1 MTAQLIVRNVTAG
14 YGDVTVLRR
23 VSLKVDVRGITA
35 IVGSN
40 GAGKTT
46 LLRTIVGLLR
56 AREGEILFNAS
67 PVTRLEPDEIVA
79 SGIVLVPEG
88 RRLFAGMTVEDNLL
102 MGSFSRRSSAAEIN
116 ADLIAVY
123 ELFPRLAERRRQD
136 AVSMSG
142 GEQQMCAIGRG
153 IMARPKLMMIDELS
167 LGLAPV
173 TVDALV
179 DALQTLSKTGIGLLV
194 VEQDVAVAFDL
205 SENAIVM
212 DRGQITQEARS
223 RDLAADPAVRAAYL
237 GTDQDDA
244 KLKSGEGKWAM

>member
-1 MTAQLIVRNVTAG
+1 MTAQLIVKDVVAG
-14 YGDVTVLRR
+14 YGDITVLHG
-23 VSLKVDVRGITA
+23 VSLQVDVPGITA

-56 AREGEILFNAS
+56 AREGEISFNGS
-67 PVTRLEPDEIVA
+67 PVTGFEPDEIVA
-79 SGIVLVPEG
+79 SGIALVPEG

-102 MGSFSRRSSAAEIN
+102 MGSFSRRSSAAEIK
-116 ADLIAVY
+116 ADLTAVY

-173 TVDALV
+173 SVDALV
-179 DALQTLSKTGIGLLV
+179 DSLRALAATGIGLLV

-212 DRGQITQEARS
+212 DRGQITREAPS

-237 GTDQDDA
+237 GTA
-244 KLKSGEGKWAM
+244 

>member
-1 MTAQLIVRNVTAG
+1 MIAQLVVSGLTAG
-14 YGDVTVLRR
+14 YGDVAVLHR
-23 VSLKVDVRGITA
+23 VSFKVDVPGITA

-46 LLRTIVGLLR
+46 LLRTIAGLLR
-56 AREGEILFNAS
+56 AGEGEILFNGS
-67 PVTRLEPDEIVA
+67 RITGREPDEIVA

-102 MGSFSRRSSAAEIN
+102 MGSFSRTCSAAEIK
-116 ADLIAVY
+116 ADLAAVY

-173 TVDALV
+173 AVDDLV
-179 DALQTLSKTGIGLLV
+179 DALRTLSKTGIGLLV

-212 DRGQITQEARS
+212 DRGQITREAPS
-223 RDLAADPAVRAAYL
+223 GDLAADPAVRAAYL
-237 GTDQDDA
+237 GTA
-244 KLKSGEGKWAM
+244 

>member
-1 MTAQLIVRNVTAG
+1 MTAQLVVRNLTAG
-14 YGDVTVLRR
+14 YGDVSVLRR
-23 VSLKVDVRGITA
+23 VSLHVDVPGITA

-46 LLRTIVGLLR
+46 LLRTIVGLLP
-56 AREGEILFNAS
+56 ASEGEILFNGS
-67 PVTRLEPDEIVA
+67 SIIGLEPDEIVA

-102 MGSFSRRSSAAEIN
+102 MGSFSRTSSAAEIK
-116 ADLIAVY
+116 ADLTAVY

-173 TVDALV
+173 AVDDLV
-179 DALQTLSKTGIGLLV
+179 DTLRTLSKTGIRLLV

-205 SENAIVM
+205 SEKAIVM
-212 DRGQITQEARS
+212 DRGQITREAPS

-237 GTDQDDA
+237 GT
-244 KLKSGEGKWAM
+244 S

>member
-1 MTAQLIVRNVTAG
+1 MTTQLIVKDVSAG

-23 VSLKVDVRGITA
+23 VSLRVDSPGITA

-56 AREGEILFNAS
+56 PTDGEILFNGRR
-67 PVTRLEPDEIVA
+67 VNGLEPDEVVGC
-79 SGIVLVPEG
+79 GIALVPEG
-88 RRLFAGMTVEDNLL
+88 RRLFAGMSVEDNLL
-102 MGSFSRRSSAAEIN
+102 MGTFSRRSAAAEIN
-116 ADLIAVY
+116 ADLTEVY
-123 ELFPRLAERRRQD
+123 QLFPRLAERRRQD

-173 TVDALV
+173 AVDELVEALRS
-179 DALQTLSKTGIGLLV
+179 LSKTGIGLLV

-205 SENAIVM
+205 SDNAIVM
-212 DRGQITQEARS
+212 DRGQITREAPS
-223 RDLAADPAVRAAYL
+223 RELAADPAVRAAYL
-237 GTDQDDA
+237 GSA
-244 KLKSGEGKWAM
+244 

>member
-1 MTAQLIVRNVTAG
+1 MTAQLIVKDLVAG
-14 YGDVTVLRR
+14 YGDVTVLHG
-23 VSLKVDVRGITA
+23 VSLQVDVPGITA

-56 AREGEILFNAS
+56 AREGEISFNGS
-67 PVTRLEPDEIVA
+67 PVTGFEPDEIVA
-79 SGIVLVPEG
+79 SGVALVPEG

-102 MGSFSRRSSAAEIN
+102 MGSFSRTSSAAEIK
-116 ADLIAVY
+116 ADLTAVY

-153 IMARPKLMMIDELS
+153 IMARPKLMMVDELS

-173 TVDALV
+173 AVDALV
-179 DALQTLSKTGIGLLV
+179 DSLRALAATGIGLLV
-194 VEQDVAVAFDL
+194 VEQDVAVALDL
-205 SENAIVM
+205 SENTIVM
-212 DRGQITQEARS
+212 DRGQITREAPS

-237 GTDQDDA
+237 GTA
-244 KLKSGEGKWAM
+244 

>member
-1 MTAQLIVRNVTAG
+1 MTAQLIVKDLVAG
-14 YGDVTVLRR
+14 YGDITVLHG
-23 VSLKVDVRGITA
+23 VSLKVDVPGITA

-56 AREGEILFNAS
+56 AREGEISFNGS
-67 PVTRLEPDEIVA
+67 PVTGFEPDEIVA
-79 SGIVLVPEG
+79 SGIALVPEG

-102 MGSFSRRSSAAEIN
+102 MGSFSRRSLAAEIK
-116 ADLIAVY
+116 ADLTAVY

-173 TVDALV
+173 AVDALV
-179 DALQTLSKTGIGLLV
+179 DLLRALAATDIGLLV

-205 SENAIVM
+205 SENMIVM
-212 DRGQITQEARS
+212 DRGQITREAPS

-237 GTDQDDA
+237 GIA
-244 KLKSGEGKWAM
+244 

>member
-1 MTAQLIVRNVTAG
+1 MMAQLVVRNVTAG
-14 YGDVTVLRR
+14 YGDITVLRR
-23 VSLKVDVRGITA
+23 ISLQVDVPGITA

-46 LLRTIVGLLR
+46 LLRTIVGLLH
-56 AREGEILFNAS
+56 ASEGEILFNAQ
-67 PVTRLEPDEIVA
+67 PVTGLEPDEIVA

-88 RRLFAGMTVEDNLL
+88 RRLFAGMTVENNLL
-102 MGSFSRRSSAAEIN
+102 MGSFSRRSSAAEIK
-116 ADLIAVY
+116 ADLMAVY
-123 ELFPRLAERRRQD
+123 ELFPRLAERKRQD

-153 IMARPKLMMIDELS
+153 IMARPKLMIIDELS

-173 TVDALV
+173 AVDDLV
-179 DALQTLSKTGIGLLV
+179 DALRKLSKTGIGLLV
-194 VEQDVAVAFDL
+194 VEQDVAVAFDF

-212 DRGQITQEARS
+212 DRGQITRKAPS

-237 GTDQDDA
+237 GTV
-244 KLKSGEGKWAM
+244 

>member
-1 MTAQLIVRNVTAG
+1 MTAQLVVRNLTAG
-14 YGDVTVLRR
+14 YGDVSVLRR
-23 VSLKVDVRGITA
+23 VSLHVEVPGITA

-46 LLRTIVGLLR
+46 LLRTIVGLLP
-56 AREGEILFNAS
+56 ASEGEILFNGS
-67 PVTRLEPDEIVA
+67 SIIGLEPDEIVA

-102 MGSFSRRSSAAEIN
+102 MGSFSRTSSAAEIK
-116 ADLIAVY
+116 ADLTAVY

-173 TVDALV
+173 AVDDLV
-179 DALQTLSKTGIGLLV
+179 DTLRTLSKTGIRLLV

-205 SENAIVM
+205 SEKAIVM
-212 DRGQITQEARS
+212 DRGQITREAPS

-237 GTDQDDA
+237 GT
-244 KLKSGEGKWAM
+244 S

>member
-1 MTAQLIVRNVTAG
+1 MTAQLLVRNLTAG

-23 VSLKVDVRGITA
+23 VSFQVDVPGVTA

-46 LLRTIVGLLR
+46 LLRTIIGLLR
-56 AREGEILFNAS
+56 AGEGEILFNGS
-67 PVTRLEPDEIVA
+67 PITGREPDEIVA

-102 MGSFSRRSSAAEIN
+102 MGSFSRTSSAAEIK
-116 ADLIAVY
+116 ADLSAVY

-173 TVDALV
+173 AVDDLVEALRK
-179 DALQTLSKTGIGLLV
+179 LSRTGLALLV

-212 DRGQITQEARS
+212 DRGQITREAPS
-223 RDLAADPAVRAAYL
+223 RDLAGDPAVRAAYL
-237 GTDQDDA
+237 GTA
-244 KLKSGEGKWAM
+244 

>member
-1 MTAQLIVRNVTAG
+1 VTAQLVIKDLTVG

-23 VSLKVDVRGITA
+23 VSLTVDVPGITA

-56 AREGEILFNAS
+56 PREGEVLFNGG
-67 PVTRLEPDEIVA
+67 PVTGLEADEIVA
-79 SGIVLVPEG
+79 TGIVLVPEG
-88 RRLFAGMTVEDNLL
+88 RRLFAGMTVEDNLR
-102 MGSFSRRSSAAEIN
+102 MGSFSRTSSAAEIK
-116 ADLIAVY
+116 ADLGAVY

-173 TVDALV
+173 AVDSLV
-179 DALQTLSKTGIGLLV
+179 DALRTLAATSIGLLV

-205 SENAIVM
+205 SEKGIVM
-212 DRGQITQEARS
+212 DRGQITREAPS
-223 RDLAADPAVRAAYL
+223 RDLAADPAVRAAYM
-237 GTDQDDA
+237 GTA
-244 KLKSGEGKWAM
+244 

>member
-1 MTAQLIVRNVTAG
+1 MTAQLVIKDLTVG

-23 VSLKVDVRGITA
+23 VSLTVDVPGITA

-56 AREGEILFNAS
+56 PREGEVLFNGG
-67 PVTRLEPDEIVA
+67 PVTGLEADEIVA
-79 SGIVLVPEG
+79 TGIVLVPEG
-88 RRLFAGMTVEDNLL
+88 RRLFAGMTVEDNLR
-102 MGSFSRRSSAAEIN
+102 MGSFSRTSSAAEVK
-116 ADLIAVY
+116 ADLGAVY

-167 LGLAPV
+167 LGPAPV
-173 TVDALV
+173 AVDSLV
-179 DALQTLSKTGIGLLV
+179 DALRTLAATSIGLLV
-194 VEQDVAVAFDL
+194 VEQDLAVAFDL
-205 SENAIVM
+205 SEKGIVM
-212 DRGQITQEARS
+212 DRGQITREAPS
-223 RDLAADPAVRAAYL
+223 RDLAADPAVRAAYM
-237 GTDQDDA
+237 GTA
-244 KLKSGEGKWAM
+244 